1 MERKLRQPH
10 PSIRILIAI
19 SLTISTLSHINHVI
33 AESESIRTGREL
45 AHSFDHG
52 NCLAC
57 HDAPTDKHAV
67 TLANIA
73 PPFIDMKRRFPS
85 RDDLFEQIW
94 DARNSHPETIMPPF
108 GAHNILSEAEIRKII
123 EYLYTL

>member
-1 MERKLRQPH
+1 MERKLRHPH
-10 PSIRILIAI
+10 ASIRILITI
-19 SLTISTLSHINHVI
+19 SLTLSTLFHINYVT

-57 HDAPTDKHAV
+57 HGAPTDKHAV

-73 PPFIDMKRRFPS
+73 PPFVDMKRRFPS

-94 DARNSHPETIMPPF
+94 DARDRYPETIMPPF
-108 GAHNILSEAEIRKII
+108 GAHDILSEAEIRKII

>member
-10 PSIRILIAI
+10 ALIRILITI
-19 SLTISTLSHINHVI
+19 SLTISTLFHINHVI

-57 HDAPTDKHAV
+57 HGAPTDKHAV

-73 PPFIDMKRRFPS
+73 PPFVDMKRRFPS

-94 DARNSHPETIMPPF
+94 DARDRYPETIMPPF
-108 GAHNILSEAEIRKII
+108 GAHDILSEAEIRKII

>member
-1 MERKLRQPH
+1 MERKLRQFH
-10 PSIRILIAI
+10 ASIRILIII
-19 SLTISTLSHINHVI
+19 SLTISTLFHINHVT
-33 AESESIRTGREL
+33 ADSESVRIGREL

-57 HDAPTDKHAV
+57 HAAPTDKHAV

-85 RDDLFEQIW
+85 KEDLFKQVW
-94 DARNSHPETIMPPF
+94 DARDTYPKTIMPPF

>member
-1 MERKLRQPH
+1 MATQLPQPH
-10 PSIRILIAI
+10 ASIRLLTII
-19 SLTISTLSHINHVI
+19 SLGISALFYINHVR
-33 AESESIRTGREL
+33 AENESILTGREL
-45 AHSFDHG
+45 AHSYDHG

-57 HDAPTDKHAV
+57 HAAPTDKHAV

-85 RDDLFEQIW
+85 KEDLFKQIW
-94 DARNSHPETIMPPF
+94 DARDTYPKTIMPPF
-108 GAHNILSEAEIRKII
+108 GAYNILSEAEIRKII

>member
-1 MERKLRQPH
+1 MATQLPQPH
-10 PSIRILIAI
+10 ASIRLLTII
-19 SLTISTLSHINHVI
+19 SLVISALFYINPVR
-33 AESESIRTGREL
+33 AENDSIPTGRGR
-45 AHSFDHG
+45 AHGYDHG

-57 HDAPTDKHAV
+57 HAAPTDKHAV

-85 RDDLFEQIW
+85 KEDLFKQVW
-94 DARNSHPETIMPPF
+94 DARDTYPKTIMPPF

>member
-1 MERKLRQPH
+1 MERKLGQSH
-10 PSIRILIAI
+10 ASIPMLITT
-19 SLTISTLSHINHVI
+19 SLTISLLFHINHVT

-57 HDAPTDKHAV
+57 HGAPTDKHAV

-73 PPFIDMKRRFPS
+73 PPFVDMKRRFPS

-94 DARNSHPETIMPPF
+94 DARDSYPETIMPPF

>member
-1 MERKLRQPH
+1 MERKLGQSH
-10 PSIRILIAI
+10 ASIPMLITT
-19 SLTISTLSHINHVI
+19 SLTISLLFHINHVT

-57 HDAPTDKHAV
+57 HGAPTDKHAV

-73 PPFIDMKRRFPS
+73 PPFVDMKRRFPS

-94 DARNSHPETIMPPF
+94 DARNSYPETIMPPF

>member
-1 MERKLRQPH
+1 MERKSHQICA
-10 PSIRILIAI
+10 SIRILIAM
-19 SLTISTLSHINHVI
+19 SLTISTIFHINHVK

-57 HDAPTDKHAV
+57 HSAPTDKHAV

-73 PPFIDMKRRFPS
+73 PPFVDMKRRFPS

-94 DARNSHPETIMPPF
+94 DARDGYPETIMPPF